1 MTFGLSN
8 FGSPLESNICYVNAI
23 LQLLYS
29 VAVFRNLV
37 KKKGYKDQ
45 QNSVTP
51 VFDELSRIF
60 NYEGPVT
67 SAGPLRQL
75 LGSKEGLSYLL
86 RGEQEDASQFL
97 SDLLEQILKEVGPDI
112 KLEKFIKMSVIH
124 QPCFNTP
131 NGVCGYCGYTPQP
144 HEDSRNV
151 LVLQAPTA
159 SASIQ
164 QLIEYYLKDHS

>member
-1 MTFGLSN
+1 MSFGLSN

-51 VFDELSRIF
+51 VLDELSRIF

-75 LGSKEGLSYLL
+75 LGSKEGLGYLL
-86 RGEQEDASQFL
+86 RGEQEDASLFL
-97 SDLLEQILKEVGPDI
+97 DHLLEQILKEVRPDI
-112 KLEKFIKMSVIH
+112 KLEEFTKMSIVH
-124 QPCFNTP
+124 QPCFNTHDGACR
-131 NGVCGYCGYTPQP
+131 NCGYIPQP
-144 HEDSRNV
+144 REESHNIFGSD
-151 LVLQAPTA
+151 
-159 SASIQ
+159 
-164 QLIEYYLKDHS
+164 